1 MDKASAP
8 YGYLVDSHC
17 HLNYG
22 GLIDDLDAV
31 LMRAKDANVGCMLAI
46 NTKLSEFEDVLHIAN
61 SHDNIFASVGV
72 HPHEAEKEPD
82 VAVEALL
89 KRAENKKVVAIGETG
104 LDYYYDTA
112 PREMQQANFV
122 AHMDAARISQLPI
135 IVHTRDADDDC
146 INLLRSGMEKGA
158 FPGVIHCFT
167 ATEAL
172 AQAALDMGFYISIS
186 GIVTFKNAKDLQ
198 AIVKE
203 LPLDRLLIETDAPY
217 LAPVPH
223 RGRTCEPAYVADT
236 ARYIADLK
244 EIDFNLLLEETTS
257 NFFNLFNKITPPN
270 GVFP

>member
-1 MDKASAP
+1 MSKASAP

-22 GLIDDLDAV
+22 GLNDDLDAV

-46 NTKLSEFEDVLHIAN
+46 NTKLSEFDDVLHIAN

-82 VAVEALL
+82 VAVKALL
-89 KRAENKKVVAIGETG
+89 ERAENKKVVAIGETG

-112 PREMQQANFV
+112 PREMQQNNFRT
-122 AHMDAARISQLPI
+122 HMDAARETQLPI

-146 INLLRSGMEKGA
+146 IALLEEGMSRGA

-167 ATEAL
+167 ATERL
-172 AQAALDMGFYISIS
+172 AKAALELGFYISIS

-198 AIVKE
+198 AIVKT

-236 ARYIADLK
+236 ARYIADLR
-244 EIDFNLLLEETTS
+244 DMDYNLLLEETTS
-257 NFFNLFNKITPPN
+257 NFFNLFSKITPPN
-270 GVFP
+270 GVTS